1 MTYTVRD
8 ESTAI
13 AFPITESVPDKYV
26 YETSVPAELYLR
38 ANIEPTVDIGKVLPE
53 DVGVKVI
60 VFIVT
65 ADAETYRP
73 MMYTSWD
80 DEPTAIPLPTSLPDD
95 PLKYVYETSV
105 PDELY
110 LRTNISDPAD
120 IGKVF
125 PDDVGVKVIVFIV
138 TADAELE
145 EPVMYTFWDE
155 STAILLPIT
164 EMVPP
169 KYVYETSVPDELYL
183 RTNIPVPV
191 TPGKVFPDDVGV
203 KVIVFI
209 VTADAETYSPVM
221 YIFPDESAVIEFP
234 EKLLLFPRF
243 VYKLTL
249 PYTLPE
255 KS

>member
-138 TADAELE
+138 TADAE
-145 EPVMYTFWDE
+145 
-155 STAILLPIT
+155 
-164 EMVPP
+164 
-169 KYVYETSVPDELYL
+169 
-183 RTNIPVPV
+183 
-191 TPGKVFPDDVGV
+191 
-203 KVIVFI
+203 
-209 VTADAETYSPVM
+209 TYSPVM